1 MPEKQPEQPSAEV
14 EKTAEAWAEEKK
26 IPLWVFNATK
36 ARARWAIGQIVSEKS
51 FDDAVIAA
59 RTTRAG

>member
-1 MPEKQPEQPSAEV
+1 MPEKQPELSAVEV